1 MARIIVYNEETD
13 LYNIFSNVVDG
24 FFLGKRSYI
33 CSAREMVC

>member
-24 FFLGKRSYI
+24 FFFGKAVLHMLS
-33 CSAREMVC
+33 